1 MNPRLAIPCRTHELA
16 LSLRNDAY
24 RVSVALTG
32 STTKESLTA
41 AESALNRILDNAR
54 QLKADVRTMKR
65 AARDEEAQRAVDRR
79 IVERDAVGVSV

>member
-1 MNPRLAIPCRTHELA
+1 MTRQPIPPHVNDRA
-16 LSLRNDAY
+16 LNLKNDAC

-32 STTKESLTA
+32 STTKESLSA

-65 AARDEEAQRAVDRR
+65 VTRDEEAQRAVDRR
-79 IVERDAVGVSV
+79 IIERDAVGVSA

>member
-1 MNPRLAIPCRTHELA
+1 MTRQPIPPHVNDRA

-32 STTKESLTA
+32 STTKESLSS

-79 IVERDAVGVSV
+79 IVERDAVGVSL